1 MKPPLLKLFV
11 SGLTRRYYANIVLRD
26 YQEEA
31 LNRCITAINQGC
43 NRIGVSLATGGGK
56 TVVFSKL
63 IDQLRKVNMTPHF
76 RALVLVHRR
85 ELAFQASTTIQKLIP
100 ELDVQLE
107 MGSHECDV
115 GQADVIVASVQSLV
129 RRLDKYNS
137 DTVNL
142 IVIDEAHHAV
152 ADSYL
157 RILRH
162 FNADS
167 KDTRIPVVGFSATF
181 ERMDNK
187 ALSTVL
193 DEIVYHKGVVEM
205 INDKWLCEGKF
216 TTVGIHA
223 DLSNVEVSSHT
234 NDFQIAQLSKVM
246 NTDEV
251 NKVVLAT
258 YLHKKAEA
266 NLKSTLLFG
275 VDIAHVKALH
285 ELFSRNNIKS
295 GYVVSGT
302 ADDHRDTIINDFK
315 NKKIEILLNCG
326 IFTEGTDIPNIDSIF
341 LCRPTCSRPLLA
353 QMIGRGLR
361 LHHSKEYCHIV
372 DFIGSSKVGIVSV
385 PTLLGIPVYNQ
396 KLDGATLEQLH
407 EIRDELN
414 LKRRKTEEERLEQ
427 LNTMQEKFKKLVEES
442 DALDLTLATY
452 NSFEQFCQQQ
462 KDYARNWQDK
472 ELSLFQKEEELLRE
486 SKYIWLKFAKN
497 AWASPLLANHH
508 LRLYKERVKD
518 ENGTK
523 NTIYTLKLYREIPKF
538 IWQRTGTRFSSKDI
552 IQDSDILRVLG
563 KADKVVTSMGELI
576 KLEAPD
582 RTVINFTKFAHWR
595 RRPASEKQQTVISS
609 LLHREYL
616 KNKNKYR
623 TLKPET
629 INNYVASLSMGN
641 ASSILFIIKIAPVFP
656 VQSLL
661 HALEYKK
668 KVEETPST
676 VHS

>member
-1 MKPPLLKLFV
+1 MKPNLLKLFAP
-11 SGLTRRYYANIVLRD
+11 GLSRRYYANIVLRD

-63 IDQLRKVNMTPHF
+63 IDQLRNVNKTPHF

-107 MGSHECDV
+107 MGSHDCDV
-115 GQADVIVASVQSLV
+115 GRADVIVASVQSLV
-129 RRLDKYNS
+129 RRLNKYNS
-137 DTVNL
+137 DAVNL

-157 RILRH
+157 KILRH

-205 INDKWLCEGKF
+205 INDRWLCEGKF
-216 TTVGIHA
+216 TTVSIQA
-223 DLSNVEVSSHT
+223 DLSNVEVSSNT
-234 NDFQIAQLSKVM
+234 NDFQIAQLSKVV

-258 YLHKKAEA
+258 YLHKRAEC

-302 ADDHRDTIINDFK
+302 ADDHRDAIINDFK
-315 NKKIEILLNCG
+315 NKKIEVLLNCG

-361 LHHSKEYCHIV
+361 LHHSRNI
-372 DFIGSSKVGIVSV
+372 
-385 PTLLGIPVYNQ
+385 
-396 KLDGATLEQLH
+396 AT
-407 EIRDELN
+407 
-414 LKRRKTEEERLEQ
+414 
-427 LNTMQEKFKKLVEES
+427 
-442 DALDLTLATY
+442 
-452 NSFEQFCQQQ
+452 
-462 KDYARNWQDK
+462 
-472 ELSLFQKEEELLRE
+472 
-486 SKYIWLKFAKN
+486 
-497 AWASPLLANHH
+497 
-508 LRLYKERVKD
+508 
-518 ENGTK
+518 
-523 NTIYTLKLYREIPKF
+523 
-538 IWQRTGTRFSSKDI
+538 
-552 IQDSDILRVLG
+552 
-563 KADKVVTSMGELI
+563 
-576 KLEAPD
+576 
-582 RTVINFTKFAHWR
+582 
-595 RRPASEKQQTVISS
+595 
-609 LLHREYL
+609 
-616 KNKNKYR
+616 
-623 TLKPET
+623 
-629 INNYVASLSMGN
+629 
-641 ASSILFIIKIAPVFP
+641 
-656 VQSLL
+656 
-661 HALEYKK
+661 
-668 KVEETPST
+668 
-676 VHS
+676 